1 MNVSFSA
8 HAEAFLVERQTV
20 AVDVVL
26 FMWVLYTSSLKEF
39 LIVLWCLVRHKRP
52 FPSFPQS
59 LCQSKSKSEIFVMV
73 ISSNFILNEN

>member
-39 LIVLWCLVRHKRP
+39 LIVLWCLVRHKNHSRL
-52 FPSFPQS
+52 S
-59 LCQSKSKSEIFVMV
+59 LSLSVKASPRVKF
-73 ISSNFILNEN
+73 LLW

>member
-1 MNVSFSA
+1 MKVSFSA

-39 LIVLWCLVRHKRP
+39 RIVLWCLVRHKRP
-52 FPSFPQS
+52 FAAPPQS
-59 LCQSKSKSEIFVMV
+59 LCQSKSKSEIFMV